1 VSLVDD
7 LGEVRPSV
15 RLLCHGIA
23 ALGAICSLASMRDV
37 SFAGDIAANLVLLV
51 AITWMTNLYNFMDGA
66 DGLAGG
72 MAVVGFATLAFAL
85 ACGAV
90 ASASAGFLLHN
101 FPPARV
107 FLGDSGAVP
116 LGFLAAVLG
125 AYGVID
131 GTWPAW
137 FPMLVFSLFIVDAT
151 TTLLRRLARR
161 ERI

>member
-1 VSLVDD
+1 
-7 LGEVRPSV
+7 
-15 RLLCHGIA
+15 HGIA

-72 MAVVGFATLAFAL
+72 MAVVGFATLAFAAWPAPPLAL

-107 FLGDSGAVP
+107 FLGD
-116 LGFLAAVLG
+116 
-125 AYGVID
+125 
-131 GTWPAW
+131 
-137 FPMLVFSLFIVDAT
+137 
-151 TTLLRRLARR
+151 
-161 ERI
+161 